1 MHIQKKNLQVTQQAN
16 GESLQLTYELGTQR
30 KTLII
35 PNQQQNTEPEPH
47 AAGSY
52 HNPEQHAIYMQRVDA
67 MLRTTSSGK
76 RSSNTSNATS
86 C

>member
-52 HNPEQHAIYMQRVDA
+52 HNPEQHAIYMQRVDV
-67 MLRTTSSGK
+67 MLRTTSSGM
-76 RSSNTSNATS
+76 RPSNDTNASS
-86 C
+86 

>member
-52 HNPEQHAIYMQRVDA
+52 HDPEQHAIYMQRVEA
-67 MLRTTSSGK
+67 MLRTTSSGM
-76 RSSNTSNATS
+76 RPSNDTNASS
-86 C
+86 